1 MFHQNKLIRI
11 VAKFSK
17 NDCPAA
23 NQYFGVFLDQ
33 SGLSGSPAIGEKIFN
48 LLIEETVVQ
57 WSPFPTY
64 SALDF
69 FAPDSPGPAMDFSTG
84 SAISPSKTRTTSP
97 DGNLVATITKEGNIS
112 VSQHILR
119 TITLLSPSGKNLEWS
134 KDSRRLSLL
143 DEQGITHVWDVV
155 SGQLLEETQ
164 LAPAGP
170 MKQKDSGPPGKSDT
184 PSANPAQRAQQP
196 SLPKIPGG
204 QDLQSPS
211 IFPSKSPATTVPK
224 APSSAPSQ
232 ATTSST
238 AIAPRVGSV
247 TNRNRNTLPMQRP
260 TTLRGTSYST
270 SESRLRAW

>member
-1 MFHQNKLIRI
+1 LIRI

-17 NDCPAA
+17 NDCPVA